1 MEDFLELARDNTK
14 NDLETCGI
22 LGAFLVRFML
32 ILILIP
38 YRIKCHLLYCKVPR
52 LRFVRMR

>member
-1 MEDFLELARDNTK
+1 MEDFLELAKDNTD

-32 ILILIP
+32 FLYILDPQFIAYPIGAA
-38 YRIKCHLLYCKVPR
+38 YCMICRNYV
-52 LRFVRMR
+52 